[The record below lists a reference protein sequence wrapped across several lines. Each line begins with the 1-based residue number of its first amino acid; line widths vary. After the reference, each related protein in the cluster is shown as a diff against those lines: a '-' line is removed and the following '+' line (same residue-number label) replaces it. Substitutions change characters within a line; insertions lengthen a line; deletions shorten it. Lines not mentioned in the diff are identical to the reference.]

1 MELILGLGMGRGSV
15 FSFETLVLPASA
27 QALFLSVYLLSGGVP
42 GSAAVVGHPAFMIPS
57 GYFVVSRKALTEELF
72 SFFCATFTAKRST
85 PRLHKTR
92 RSSRLLSTA
101 ALFERT
107 LSRFYRR

>member
-42 GSAAVVGHPAFMIPS
+42 GSAAVVGHPAFMCPAVIS
-57 GYFVVSRKALTEELF
+57 LF
-72 SFFCATFTAKRST
+72 QEKR
-85 PRLHKTR
+85 
-92 RSSRLLSTA
+92 
-101 ALFERT
+101 
-107 LSRFYRR
+107 

>member
-42 GSAAVVGHPAFMIPS
+42 GSAAVVGHPAL
-57 GYFVVSRKALTEELF
+57 V
-72 SFFCATFTAKRST
+72 
-85 PRLHKTR
+85 
-92 RSSRLLSTA
+92 
-101 ALFERT
+101 
-107 LSRFYRR
+107 

>member
-42 GSAAVVGHPAFMIPS
+42 GSAAVVGHPVL
-57 GYFVVSRKALTEELF
+57 GR
-72 SFFCATFTAKRST
+72 
-85 PRLHKTR
+85 
-92 RSSRLLSTA
+92 
-101 ALFERT
+101 ALFLAVISLFQEKR
-107 LSRFYRR
+107 